1 MVKAYSDTILSYS
14 PHLRRVKQ
22 CTGCLEN
29 RFTTIDYQ
37 EIGPLL
43 QAFIVPFLKQSFGL
57 FFLPMTEIFLRAKLF
72 YN

>member
-43 QAFIVPFLKQSFGL
+43 QAFIVPFFKAKFWVV
-57 FFLPMTEIFLRAKLF
+57 FFADD
-72 YN
+72 